1 MSNPHLTVGET
12 ARLYDVAQ
20 WRIRKIVDE
29 LDADIPRAGMYRL
42 IPPLPR
48 VDGRGSAVRHHRW
61 PDHCEE
67 DTLGFRLLRRL
78 PSIDRFGS
86 HRVHSQSLR

>member
-42 IPPLPR
+42 IPRHLLPTIAIKLQE
-48 VDGRGSAVRHHRW
+48 RGW
-61 PDHCEE
+61 
-67 DTLGFRLLRRL
+67 L
-78 PSIDRFGS
+78 PSAEETA
-86 HRVHSQSLR
+86 VY